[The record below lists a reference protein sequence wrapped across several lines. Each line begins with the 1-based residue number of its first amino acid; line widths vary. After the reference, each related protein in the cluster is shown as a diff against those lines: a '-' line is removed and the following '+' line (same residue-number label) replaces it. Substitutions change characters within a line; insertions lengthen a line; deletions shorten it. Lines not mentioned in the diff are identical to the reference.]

1 MSKEPTTNSQGLS
14 EECHAM
20 ISRISHEVRNPVA
33 VIHSFHQLLLLAHPE
48 LSNDL
53 YFQKIQEN
61 MAFLN
66 SLLDELSCYNHSY
79 RAVRAYVN
87 PYLLLQN
94 LCADTGVLLEKQQV
108 SIELVKESA
117 IPRFALDTTQFRQL
131 FLNLIRNAAEAMPSG
146 GTIKISLCFDGD
158 FLTIRVQDT
167 GCGIPAEDLPTLFD
181 LFVTHKKN
189 GTGLGLAI
197 CKEIVTAHDG
207 TISVSSVPGEG
218 STFTVVYITQ
228 LVQGNIP
235 DHFIRPVGKNLDFLF
250 TISIHYL
257 SCFNFMYY
265 LINNRQMG
273 LFRHISGKTIRKD
286 QKPSPNSNIKR
297 KLSVEPKQEYF
308 VVILL
313 INVSQIPPP

>member
-108 SIELVKESA
+108 SIELVKEWCC
-117 IPRFALDTTQFRQL
+117 
-131 FLNLIRNAAEAMPSG
+131 
-146 GTIKISLCFDGD
+146 TIKVDIENSKG
-158 FLTIRVQDT
+158 Q
-167 GCGIPAEDLPTLFD
+167 
-181 LFVTHKKN
+181 
-189 GTGLGLAI
+189 
-197 CKEIVTAHDG
+197 
-207 TISVSSVPGEG
+207 
-218 STFTVVYITQ
+218 YIE
-228 LVQGNIP
+228 
-235 DHFIRPVGKNLDFLF
+235 
-250 TISIHYL
+250 
-257 SCFNFMYY
+257 
-265 LINNRQMG
+265 
-273 LFRHISGKTIRKD
+273 KD
-286 QKPSPNSNIKR
+286 
-297 KLSVEPKQEYF
+297 KQEATKDGSESTK
-308 VVILL
+308 IQHG
-313 INVSQIPPP
+313 I

>member
-108 SIELVKESA
+108 SI
-117 IPRFALDTTQFRQL
+117 D

-218 STFTVVYITQ
+218 STFTVVF
-228 LVQGNIP
+228 P
-235 DHFIRPVGKNLDFLF
+235 F
-250 TISIHYL
+250 S
-257 SCFNFMYY
+257 
-265 LINNRQMG
+265 
-273 LFRHISGKTIRKD
+273 
-286 QKPSPNSNIKR
+286 
-297 KLSVEPKQEYF
+297 
-308 VVILL
+308 
-313 INVSQIPPP
+313 

>member
-1 MSKEPTTNSQGLS
+1 MQNAFCCALPLFNAKLLPNQKSLPTHHKEDTAMSKEPTTNSQGLS

-108 SIELVKESA
+108 SIELVK
-117 IPRFALDTTQFRQL
+117 
-131 FLNLIRNAAEAMPSG
+131 
-146 GTIKISLCFDGD
+146 
-158 FLTIRVQDT
+158 
-167 GCGIPAEDLPTLFD
+167 
-181 LFVTHKKN
+181 
-189 GTGLGLAI
+189 
-197 CKEIVTAHDG
+197 
-207 TISVSSVPGEG
+207 
-218 STFTVVYITQ
+218 
-228 LVQGNIP
+228 
-235 DHFIRPVGKNLDFLF
+235 
-250 TISIHYL
+250 
-257 SCFNFMYY
+257 
-265 LINNRQMG
+265 
-273 LFRHISGKTIRKD
+273 
-286 QKPSPNSNIKR
+286 
-297 KLSVEPKQEYF
+297 
-308 VVILL
+308 
-313 INVSQIPPP
+313 

>member
-181 LFVTHKKN
+181 LFVTHKKKRN
-189 GTGLGLAI
+189 RPWTCHLQGNCNCTRRHDFCFFRARGRKHLYGRFPLFLILAI
-197 CKEIVTAHDG
+197 
-207 TISVSSVPGEG
+207 PG
-218 STFTVVYITQ
+218 
-228 LVQGNIP
+228 
-235 DHFIRPVGKNLDFLF
+235 
-250 TISIHYL
+250 
-257 SCFNFMYY
+257 
-265 LINNRQMG
+265 
-273 LFRHISGKTIRKD
+273 
-286 QKPSPNSNIKR
+286 
-297 KLSVEPKQEYF
+297 
-308 VVILL
+308 
-313 INVSQIPPP
+313 

>member
-1 MSKEPTTNSQGLS
+1 MQNTFCCVLSLFNAKLLPNQKPFHTHHKEDTAMSKESTTTSQGLS

-20 ISRISHEVRNPVA
+20 ISRISHEIRNPVA
-33 VIHSFHQLLLLAHPE
+33 IIHSFHQLLLVEHPE

-66 SLLDELSCYNHSY
+66 SLLDELSCYNHSH

-94 LCADTGVLLEKQQV
+94 LCADTGVLLEKQHI
-108 SIELVKESA
+108 SLELIKESA

-146 GTIKISLCFDGD
+146 GTIQISLCFDGD
-158 FLTIRVQDT
+158 ILTIRVRDT

-197 CKEIVTAHDG
+197 CREIVTAHNG

-218 STFTVVYITQ
+218 STFTVV
-228 LVQGNIP
+228 LP
-235 DHFIRPVGKNLDFLF
+235 F
-250 TISIHYL
+250 S
-257 SCFNFMYY
+257 
-265 LINNRQMG
+265 
-273 LFRHISGKTIRKD
+273 
-286 QKPSPNSNIKR
+286 
-297 KLSVEPKQEYF
+297 
-308 VVILL
+308 
-313 INVSQIPPP
+313 

>member
-33 VIHSFHQLLLLAHPE
+33 IIHSFHQLLLLAHPE

-146 GTIKISLCFDGD
+146 ERSKSL
-158 FLTIRVQDT
+158 
-167 GCGIPAEDLPTLFD
+167 
-181 LFVTHKKN
+181 
-189 GTGLGLAI
+189 
-197 CKEIVTAHDG
+197 
-207 TISVSSVPGEG
+207 SVSTV
-218 STFTVVYITQ
+218 TF
-228 LVQGNIP
+228 
-235 DHFIRPVGKNLDFLF
+235 
-250 TISIHYL
+250 
-257 SCFNFMYY
+257 
-265 LINNRQMG
+265 
-273 LFRHISGKTIRKD
+273 
-286 QKPSPNSNIKR
+286 
-297 KLSVEPKQEYF
+297 
-308 VVILL
+308 
-313 INVSQIPPP
+313 

>member
-117 IPRFALDTTQFRQL
+117 IPRFALRLLGGISRRLHGLVHDVQAYSL
-131 FLNLIRNAAEAMPSG
+131 HSG
-146 GTIKISLCFDGD
+146 MQRVIGYLLSSLPEESAR
-158 FLTIRVQDT
+158 T
-167 GCGIPAEDLPTLFD
+167 LPTLEAYAGQGCPPVSAAARPVIALKVSLPVSKATIASLLSITPEYFSRVLRD
-181 LFVTHKKN
+181 LETE
-189 GTGLGLAI
+189 GLIHIDKRDIL
-197 CKEIVTAHDG
+197 
-207 TISVSSVPGEG
+207 
-218 STFTVVYITQ
+218 
-228 LVQGNIP
+228 IP
-235 DHFIRPVGKNLDFLF
+235 DAMRLA
-250 TISIHYL
+250 HY
-257 SCFNFMYY
+257 
-265 LINNRQMG
+265 
-273 LFRHISGKTIRKD
+273 T
-286 QKPSPNSNIKR
+286 P
-297 KLSVEPKQEYF
+297 
-308 VVILL
+308 
-313 INVSQIPPP
+313 

>member
-146 GTIKISLCFDGD
+146 GTIKISLCFDHPCAGHW
-158 FLTIRVQDT
+158 LRN
-167 GCGIPAEDLPTLFD
+167 PRR
-181 LFVTHKKN
+181 
-189 GTGLGLAI
+189 
-197 CKEIVTAHDG
+197 
-207 TISVSSVPGEG
+207 G
-218 STFTVVYITQ
+218 SADS
-228 LVQGNIP
+228 L
-235 DHFIRPVGKNLDFLF
+235 
-250 TISIHYL
+250 
-257 SCFNFMYY
+257 
-265 LINNRQMG
+265 
-273 LFRHISGKTIRKD
+273 
-286 QKPSPNSNIKR
+286 
-297 KLSVEPKQEYF
+297 
-308 VVILL
+308 
-313 INVSQIPPP
+313 

>member
-146 GTIKISLCFDGD
+146 GTIKISLCFDGPSVCRTLAAESPPRICRLSLT
-158 FLTIRVQDT
+158 FLSHIRKT
-167 GCGIPAEDLPTLFD
+167 EPALDLPS
-181 LFVTHKKN
+181 
-189 GTGLGLAI
+189 A
-197 CKEIVTAHDG
+197 
-207 TISVSSVPGEG
+207 
-218 STFTVVYITQ
+218 
-228 LVQGNIP
+228 
-235 DHFIRPVGKNLDFLF
+235 
-250 TISIHYL
+250 
-257 SCFNFMYY
+257 
-265 LINNRQMG
+265 
-273 LFRHISGKTIRKD
+273 
-286 QKPSPNSNIKR
+286 R
-297 KLSVEPKQEYF
+297 KL
-308 VVILL
+308 
-313 INVSQIPPP
+313 

>member
-33 VIHSFHQLLLLAHPE
+33 IIHSFHQLLLLAHPE

-94 LCADTGVLLEKQQV
+94 LCADTVVLLEKQQV

-218 STFTVVYITQ
+218 STFTVVF
-228 LVQGNIP
+228 P
-235 DHFIRPVGKNLDFLF
+235 F
-250 TISIHYL
+250 S
-257 SCFNFMYY
+257 
-265 LINNRQMG
+265 
-273 LFRHISGKTIRKD
+273 
-286 QKPSPNSNIKR
+286 
-297 KLSVEPKQEYF
+297 
-308 VVILL
+308 
-313 INVSQIPPP
+313 

>member
-14 EECHAM
+14 
-20 ISRISHEVRNPVA
+20 
-33 VIHSFHQLLLLAHPE
+33 HPE

-131 FLNLIRNAAEAMPSG
+131 FRKQCL
-146 GTIKISLCFDGD
+146 
-158 FLTIRVQDT
+158 
-167 GCGIPAEDLPTLFD
+167 PAERSKSL
-181 LFVTHKKN
+181 
-189 GTGLGLAI
+189 
-197 CKEIVTAHDG
+197 
-207 TISVSSVPGEG
+207 SVSTV
-218 STFTVVYITQ
+218 TF
-228 LVQGNIP
+228 
-235 DHFIRPVGKNLDFLF
+235 
-250 TISIHYL
+250 
-257 SCFNFMYY
+257 
-265 LINNRQMG
+265 
-273 LFRHISGKTIRKD
+273 
-286 QKPSPNSNIKR
+286 
-297 KLSVEPKQEYF
+297 
-308 VVILL
+308 
-313 INVSQIPPP
+313 